1 MEPVELSSGD
11 LTLRPWCRSDAE
23 AVHRACQDP
32 QIQRWTTVPSPYL
45 PEHAWQWVSVTS
57 PRRWADGTAASF
69 GVFDTASGELLGSN
83 GLVAIDHRLGSGE
96 IGYWTAPWARGR
108 GVTVR
113 AIRTVARWAFGSLG
127 LRRLT
132 WVAVLG
138 NHSSRLAALRAG
150 FHVEGRIRLAD
161 PPPDLPGVGWIGWIG
176 SMLPADLEG
185 PPRELDP
192 LLVRRAKVFS
202 GDQPVLVLDAAGE
215 PLTLRP
221 PGPRDIDPIVATCR
235 DPEAVAWTTVPH
247 PYRRVDAEFFV
258 RNGRERWA
266 GGEAAIYG
274 LYNRSDAYC
283 GSFDLRLSPTDPR
296 IADVGYLVSPW
307 ARGRGYATAAVRA
320 LSAWGFERLELT
332 RIEWRAAVGNEAS
345 RRVAEKAGFQ
355 LEGVER
361 AGLAH
366 RGERRDC
373 WVGAVL
379 HSDAG

>member
-1 MEPVELSSGD
+1 MESVELSSGD
-11 LTLRPWCRSDAE
+11 LTLRPWRRSDAE

-45 PEHAWQWVSVTS
+45 LEHALQFVSVTS
-57 PRRWADGTAASF
+57 PRRWADGTAANF

-83 GLVAIDHRLGSGE
+83 GLVTIDQRLGSGE

-161 PPPDLPGVGWIGWIG
+161 PPPDLPGIGWIG
-176 SMLPADLEG
+176 SMLPADLDG

-192 LLVRRAKVFS
+192 LLVRRAKVFGDAQPTLRVMSPS
-202 GDQPVLVLDAAGE
+202 G
-215 PLTLRP
+215 PLTLRVATD
-221 PGPRDIDPIVATCR
+221 RDIDAMVATCR
-235 DPEAVAWTTVPH
+235 DPEAIRWTTVPH
-247 PYRRVDAEFFV
+247 PYRRSDAES
-258 RNGRERWA
+258 RAGDTAKRWA
-266 GGEAAIYG
+266 AGEAAIFG
-274 LYNRSDAYC
+274 LYDAADTYC
-283 GSFDLRLSPTDPR
+283 GSLDLRLSPTDPGA
-296 IADVGYLVSPW
+296 ADVGYLVSPW
-307 ARGRGYATAAVRA
+307 ARGHGYATAAVRA
-320 LSAWGFERLELT
+320 LCAWGFERLELT

-361 AGLAH
+361 AGLTH

-373 WVGAVL
+373 WVGAML